1 MTSPQQG
8 LAFAITSSNADV
20 KLEGG
25 KGEVSYT
32 VTNNLDRNVVA
43 RALVSTDNPAAA
55 KWVRVDGRT
64 ERPLTAKTGSD
75 SFVVKIEAP
84 SGAPI
89 GDYKIQFDVVDVE
102 AQEKNYARG
111 PVVGFKVTAPVVV
124 NGGGG
129 TTKVPWWLFVVAG
142 VVALVLIG
150 GGVWYATRDHGKTA
164 KAGTVPSVLGLT
176 VGAARDSL
184 KKFSLKDTLISE
196 RELRAGAAAGTVVQQ
211 EPADSAAAA
220 KDTAWSNGKDRVV
233 KLWVQGKSI
242 PVPTVKGFRLADAAA
257 TLVGLNLLPV
267 GATSSVQDSTKIG
280 IVIGTNPPEGKPA
293 LIGDTVQ
300 VVYGVDGRC
309 TSPFCRDRNID
320 ISKLAAVFEINR
332 TKAFKK
338 SGGEFR
344 GRK

>member
-75 SFVVKIEAP
+75 NFVVKVEAP

-164 KAGTVPSVLGLT
+164 KAGTVPNVVGLT
-176 VGAARDSL
+176 VDAARDSL
-184 KKFSLKDTLISE
+184 KKLSLKDTLVSE
-196 RELRAGAAAGTVVQQ
+196 RELRGKAAGTVVQQ
-211 EPADSAAAA
+211 EPADSTAAA
-220 KDTAWSNGKDRVV
+220 KDTAWSNSKDKVV
-233 KLWVQGKSI
+233 KLWVQGNSVA
-242 PVPTVKGFRLADAAA
+242 VPPVKGFRLADAAA
-257 TLVGLNLLPV
+257 TLVGLKLLPV

-309 TSPFCRDRNID
+309 TTRFCRERNID
-320 ISKLAAVFEINR
+320 ISSIAAIFETNR
-332 TKAFKK
+332 KK
-338 SGGEFR
+338 VCFARGGR
-344 GRK
+344 GC